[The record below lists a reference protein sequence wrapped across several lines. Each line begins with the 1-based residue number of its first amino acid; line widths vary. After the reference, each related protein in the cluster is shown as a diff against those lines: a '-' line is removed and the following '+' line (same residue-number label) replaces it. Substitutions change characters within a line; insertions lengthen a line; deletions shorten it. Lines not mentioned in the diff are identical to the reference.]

1 MADNTTWTPG
11 SGLTIATDDISSVHY
26 PRTKIGW
33 GVDGVYNDASASNPL
48 PVTTGGLTD
57 TQLRATAVP
66 VSVSGTVTVTGG
78 LTDTQLRATAVP
90 VSGTFWQATQPISA
104 SALPL
109 PTGAATETTLASVYA
124 AFKAED
130 SAAASGDLGLPLLA
144 MRQLA
149 DTTSTSDDGDYTLL
163 KMDEEGR
170 LKVATKPASFAI
182 VTGNIT
188 TSTGTVSANVS
199 RASNVMISMV
209 ATSLVGHNVTFE
221 GSIDSTDGT
230 DGNWFG
236 IQVIR
241 SNANTIEL
249 TSGVLAATPAY
260 AWEASV
266 NGLSFIRVRAT
277 AHTSG
282 TATWKFQRGSYATEP
297 IPAAQISGT
306 QPVSGTVTAT
316 VANATANLIIPTTV
330 ADVAS
335 AALTTTTTTGT
346 LTPTA
351 GVSYQ
356 VNIPVTVVSG
366 TNPTLDVRIEESD
379 DTGTNWY
386 TVFEFPRIT
395 ATGSYR
401 SPMLPV
407 RGNRIRYV
415 QTVGGTTPSFTRAIN
430 RLQSNLMVNEVIRQ
444 IFDRAVTL
452 TTLNSTTGSVP
463 VQNCRN
469 VAMVVNVGAITTT
482 APALQM
488 EGSDDGGATWYS
500 VGAPLTAVASSTVK
514 LTVNDTNCQ
523 LLRARVSTAGV
534 GVTAGYVLLRGF

>member
-1 MADNTTWTPG
+1 MPAQEIIPSGIALDTTVSAINTKTPTLGQKNSAG
-11 SGLTIATDDISSVHY
+11 SSPVVIASDQS
-26 PRTKIGW
+26 
-33 GVDGVYNDASASNPL
+33 
-48 PVTTGGLTD
+48 
-57 TQLRATAVP
+57 AVP
-66 VSVSGTVTVTGG
+66 VS
-78 LTDTQLRATAVP
+78 A
-90 VSGTFWQATQPISA
+90 A
-104 SALPL
+104 SLPL
-109 PTGAATETTLASVYA
+109 PSGAATESTLSTISGAL
-124 AFKAED
+124 KAED
-130 SAAASGDLGLPLLA
+130 AAAGSGDLGFPMLA

-149 DTTSTSDDGDYTLL
+149 DTTSTDTDGDYTLI
-163 KMDEEGR
+163 KIDEEGR
-170 LKVATKPASFAI
+170 VKVATKPASFVL

-188 TSTGTVSANVS
+188 ANTQTVFCDVS
-199 RASNVMISMV
+199 RSSNVMISMV

-221 GSIDSTDGT
+221 GSIDSTNGT
-230 DGNWFG
+230 DGVWFG

-249 TSGVLAATPAY
+249 TTGVLAATPAY

-316 VANATANLIIPTTV
+316 VAAATLGIPAIV

-346 LTPTA
+346 LTPSA

-356 VNIPVTVVSG
+356 VNIPVTAVSG

-379 DTGTNWY
+379 DTGTNWHTIY
-386 TVFEFPRIT
+386 EFPRIT
-395 ATGSYR
+395 GTGISR
-401 SPMLPV
+401 SPMLPYY
-407 RGNRIRYV
+407 GNRIRYV

-430 RLQSNLMVNEVIRQ
+430 RLQSNLAMDEPIRQ
-444 IFDRAVTL
+444 IVDRSVSL
-452 TTLNSTTGSVP
+452 TTLNSVTPSLT

-469 VAMVVNVGAITTT
+469 VALTVNVGAITTT
-482 APALQM
+482 APVFQL
-488 EGSDDGGATWYS
+488 EGSDDNGASWFA
-500 VGAPLTAVASSTVK
+500 VGTTLTAVASSTVK
-514 LTVNDTNCQ
+514 LTVNSVNCQ
-523 LLRARVSTAGV
+523 LIRARVSTAGV

>member
-1 MADNTTWTPG
+1 MPAQEIIPSGIALDATVGAMSAKLPASLG
-11 SGLTIATDDISSVHY
+11 SKLSAASLSMVFAS
-26 PRTKIGW
+26 
-33 GVDGVYNDASASNPL
+33 DG
-48 PVTTGGLTD
+48 T
-57 TQLRATAVP
+57 
-66 VSVSGTVTVTGG
+66 
-78 LTDTQLRATAVP
+78 
-90 VSGTFWQATQPISA
+90 
-104 SALPL
+104 LPL
-109 PTGAATETTLASVYA
+109 PSGAATQTTLAAILA
-124 AFKAED
+124 AYKAED
-130 SAAASGDLGLPLLA
+130 SAAVSGDLGLPLLA

-149 DTTSTSDDGDYTLL
+149 DTTSTNADGDYTLI
-163 KMDEEGR
+163 KIDEEGR
-170 LKVATKPASFAI
+170 VKVATKPASFTL
-182 VTGNIT
+182 VTGDIVANA
-188 TSTGTVSANVS
+188 GTVFCDVS
-199 RASNVMISMV
+199 RASNVMISVV

-221 GSIDSTDGT
+221 GSIDSTTGT

-241 SNANTIEL
+241 TNANTIEL
-249 TSGVLAATPAY
+249 TSGVLAATPGY

-297 IPAAQISGT
+297 IPAAQVSAT

-316 VANATANLIIPTTV
+316 VANATVTSVASAALAIPATV

-335 AALTTTTTTGT
+335 AAIATTATTAT

-356 VNIPVTVVSG
+356 VNIPVTVVTG

-395 ATGSYR
+395 AVGNYR

-430 RLQSNLMVNEVIRQ
+430 RLQSNLMVSEVIRQ
-444 IFDRAVTL
+444 IVDRSIVL
-452 TTLNSTTGSVP
+452 TTLNSVTPAFGVL
-463 VQNCRN
+463 NCRN
-469 VAMVVNVGAITTT
+469 ATMTINVGAITTT
-482 APALQM
+482 APALQL
-488 EGSDDGGATWYS
+488 EGSDDNGATWFA
-500 VGAPLTAVASSTVK
+500 VGSPLTAVASSTVK
-514 LTVNDTNCQ
+514 LTVNGVNCGQ
-523 LLRARVSTAGV
+523 LRARVSTAGV
-534 GVTAGYVLLRGF
+534 GVTAGYVLVRGF